1 MGDHYIPKFYLKGFT
16 ENEKVDSIWV
26 YNKNGDTFKASIRKI
41 AQENRLYSKEMEE
54 FLANRVEDP
63 ANKITRKIRERQ
75 TLSEEEKVVF
85 SQYMMVM
92 WKRVP
97 KHKKWVKSKAPEIMN
112 PVFERIEQQL
122 IELGKKYPEKID
134 LVEKRKKELSEIR
147 ENKEDE
153 LIYEIW
159 LNNLAPDKT
168 PQSVDVLAQMTWRF
182 LIADEDQFFLTSDNP
197 LFFFNWMG
205 IGKELSEVSFPITKK
220 IALWATWRSDISE
233 GFFLTSSQAVKEI
246 NRRTASIAV
255 QYLYSPYV
263 DKWIRTLADKSKF
276 RLTRL
281 I

>member
-1 MGDHYIPKFYLKGFT
+1 MGDHYIPQFYLKGFT
-16 ENEKVDSIWV
+16 ENENVDSIWV
-26 YNKNGDTFKASIRKI
+26 YNKNGDMFKASIRNI
-41 AQENRLYSKEMEE
+41 AQQNRLYSKDVEQY
-54 FLANRVEDP
+54 LANKVEEP
-63 ANKITRKIRERQ
+63 ANKVIKKIRELQ
-75 TLSEEEKVVF
+75 PLSDEEKVIF

-97 KHKKWVKSKAPEIMN
+97 KHKKWVKDKAPEIMN
-112 PVFERIEQQL
+112 PVFERVEQEL

-153 LIYEIW
+153 LIYDIW
-159 LNNLAPDKT
+159 LNNLPPDKT
-168 PQSVDVLAQMTWRF
+168 PQSVDVLSQMTWRF
-182 LIADEDQFFLTSDNP
+182 LIADEGQFFLTSDNP

-205 IGKELSEVSFPITKK
+205 IGKEISEVTFPITKK

-233 GFFLTSSQAVKEI
+233 GFLSTSSQAVKEI
-246 NRRTASIAV
+246 NRRTASIAA
-255 QYLYSPYV
+255 QYLYSPYA
-263 DKWIRTLADKSKF
+263 DQWIRTLADKSKF